1 MCGLEHGKCASSSE
15 NESKMTM
22 KKVRTVAPTFPSL
35 SMRMLQMWHLRL
47 ELHRHRDHQRLTLRM
62 LRRYRHD

>member
-22 KKVRTVAPTFPSL
+22 KKVRTVVPTFPSL
-35 SMRMLQMWHLRL
+35 NMRMLQMLHLRL
-47 ELHRHRDHQRLTLRM
+47 GLRRHHDHPHLMHQM
-62 LRRYRHD
+62 WRRYRHD